1 MASDV
6 TMPRLSDSM
15 EEGTVLK
22 WLVEEGG
29 EVKRGE
35 PLVEIETDKAN
46 MTYDADTD
54 GVLVEIVAQEGDTL
68 EIGEVIARIGDA
80 GEAKSDGGGKAEEGG
95 EEEAAED
102 SGGGEEEGAED
113 SGGDEEEGAE
123 DSGGGEEEAAADE
136 SEEEAAAG
144 EEEGEEAAG
153 DEEREE
159 VAAEGEGAEDEAE
172 ADGGEEG
179 DDDAAA
185 AESGD
190 EDEAAAEGEEAAV
203 AGAEGGGGET
213 QAGAG
218 TATREKTST
227 GNGDG
232 RVKASPVARRM
243 ARDLGVELAEL
254 EGTGPGGRIVK
265 ADVQA
270 AAENGGGKAGVAE
283 KGRAETADGDG
294 AEAGGDTGRDGDGA
308 EAGAD
313 TGRDADGAE
322 AGADGG
328 KDAEAAKKD
337 KKGKKKDRKG
347 DEKAA
352 KKDEGDAEKAG
363 EKAEAGVKGHVKV
376 EELTRLQQTV
386 SRRMA
391 ESKATAPDFSIA
403 LTVDMTAAVALRER
417 LKEISD
423 PVPSFN
429 DMVVKACAG
438 ALREH
443 PRVNGSYR
451 DGKFELYD
459 RINVGIAVA
468 AMDALVVP
476 TVFDADQKSL
486 GQIARD
492 AREVIGRVKDKTV
505 TPPELSGGTFTVS
518 NLGMFGIEQF
528 TAIINPPQAAILTV
542 GKLEKKPAVD
552 DKGKLIARDQMVLTL
567 VCDHRILYG
576 ADGAEFLARVKDLL
590 EQPLSLAL

>member
-29 EVKRGE
+29 EVTRGE

-54 GVLVEIVAQEGDTL
+54 GVLIEIVAQEGDTL

-95 EEEAAED
+95 EEEAEAEA
-102 SGGGEEEGAED
+102 GEEEGAEE
-113 SGGDEEEGAE
+113 GGEEAEEAGAEEEKEAVTAE
-123 DSGGGEEEAAADE
+123 AEGEEEAEGEAAE
-136 SEEEAAAG
+136 GEEEAGADEEAGPDEEAEG
-144 EEEGEEAAG
+144 EEAEDEEAGGEEAEGEEAAASAEEGGEDKAEG
-153 DEEREE
+153 DEE
-159 VAAEGEGAEDEAE
+159 AAV
-172 ADGGEEG
+172 
-179 DDDAAA
+179 
-185 AESGD
+185 
-190 EDEAAAEGEEAAV
+190 EGEEAAV
-203 AGAEGGGGET
+203 AGADGGGGET

-243 ARDLGVELAEL
+243 ARDLGVELAQL

-270 AAENGGGKAGVAE
+270 AAENGGGATKEAPEQGEAEVAE
-283 KGRAETADGDG
+283 EP
-294 AEAGGDTGRDGDGA
+294 AEAKGKKKKDKKKDDKKADKKAEKKPEEKPAEKEPQRA
-308 EAGAD
+308 EAGA
-313 TGRDADGAE
+313 
-322 AGADGG
+322 
-328 KDAEAAKKD
+328 
-337 KKGKKKDRKG
+337 KG
-347 DEKAA
+347 E
-352 KKDEGDAEKAG
+352 
-363 EKAEAGVKGHVKV
+363 VQI

-403 LTVDMTAAVALRER
+403 LTVDMTAAVELRTR
-417 LKEISD
+417 LKQISD

-429 DMVVKACAG
+429 DMVVKAAAN

-443 PRVNGSYR
+443 PRVNGAYR

-459 RINVGIAVA
+459 RVNVGVAVA

-476 TVFDADQKSL
+476 TIFDADTKSL
-486 GQIARD
+486 GAIARD
-492 AREVIGRVKDKTV
+492 ARAVIGKVKDKTI

-518 NLGMFGIEQF
+518 NLGMFGIEHF
-528 TAIINPPQAAILTV
+528 TAVINPPQAAILTV
-542 GKLEKKPAVD
+542 GKLDKQPAVD
-552 DKGKLIARDQMVLTL
+552 DKGKVVARDQMVLTL

-576 ADGAEFLARVKDLL
+576 ADGAQFLARVKDLL

>member
-22 WLVEEGG
+22 WLIEEGG
-29 EVKRGE
+29 EVTRGE

-80 GEAKSDGGGKAEEGG
+80 GEAKGSGGGEAEEGG
-95 EEEAAED
+95 DEEADA
-102 SGGGEEEGAED
+102 GGEGGAED
-113 SGGDEEEGAE
+113 Q
-123 DSGGGEEEAAADE
+123 ADE
-136 SEEEAAAG
+136 GKGAQDEDG
-144 EEEGEEAAG
+144 EDEGDAG
-153 DEEREE
+153 DEEQAGDAEEEREGA
-159 VAAEGEGAEDEAE
+159 VAEAEGGE
-172 ADGGEEG
+172 ADAGEETEAG
-179 DDDAAA
+179 
-185 AESGD
+185 GD
-190 EDEAAAEGEEAAV
+190 EDGAGEEADEEAAAAEGEEAAV

-213 QAGAG
+213 QSGAG

-270 AAENGGGKAGVAE
+270 AAENGGAKAGVAE
-283 KGRAETADGDG
+283 KGEAETADGDG
-294 AEAGGDTGRDGDGA
+294 AGAAAASKGDTEG
-308 EAGAD
+308 
-313 TGRDADGAE
+313 
-322 AGADGG
+322 
-328 KDAEAAKKD
+328 AKKD
-337 KKGKKKDRKG
+337 KKGKKKDKKAEDKAEKKADAKAEKEPEKG
-347 DEKAA
+347 D
-352 KKDEGDAEKAG
+352 
-363 EKAEAGVKGHVKV
+363 KAEGVKGHVKV
-376 EELTRLQQTV
+376 QELTRLQQTV

-459 RINVGIAVA
+459 RVNVGIAVA

-492 AREVIGRVKDKTV
+492 ARAVIGKVKDKTV

-542 GKLEKKPAVD
+542 GKLEKRPAVD